1 VSDKVRNNDTAQQAV
16 DDVVLPLLLS
26 QVSAPLMFGVGVTV
40 EKSRVT
46 GGGDKNS
53 KTGDGVTTDVGAGV

>member
-1 VSDKVRNNDTAQQAV
+1 VSDKVQNNDTAQQTV

-26 QVSAPLMFGVGVTV
+26 EVSAPLMFGVIV
-40 EKSRVT
+40 EKSWVT
-46 GGGDKNS
+46 SGGDKTS